1 MPNHQK
7 RTNPSLRHSR
17 GQYLGLPDLKI
28 IGALRVLSC
37 ATTQQLLRLLGY
49 STASLT
55 YVQTRLKRLADL
67 GYLERLYLPRA
78 RRAGSGPVLYR
89 LRRKSIPIL
98 RAQGLQLPYRLR
110 PSEARDYGYLHLL
123 HTLTVNDL
131 LIAATIL
138 ARETPGL
145 ELTRIVHERELQAEP
160 IAVTVSGRGR
170 QVAPDGFLEFR
181 YRGTQS
187 CLLLEIDR
195 GSHGQ
200 DSWKRKVEGLVGL
213 TEGPYETR
221 FKTRS
226 LTIVVLTTS
235 GRERARQLLTWTSNV
250 LASLNRQELC
260 ELFCVA
266 ALDPATVSPKR
277 IFFSR
282 IWRSPGRDEPVSLL
296 DPLSPAE
303 THHLSDR

>member
-1 MPNHQK
+1 MQH
-7 RTNPSLRHSR
+7 RR
-17 GQYLGLPDLKI
+17 GHYLGLPDLKI
-28 IGALRVLSC
+28 VGALRVLSC

-49 STASLT
+49 SPASLT
-55 YVQTRLKRLADL
+55 YVQTRLKHLVDG

-131 LIAATIL
+131 LVAATIL

-145 ELTRIVHERELQAEP
+145 ELTRIVHERELQTEP

-181 YRGTQS
+181 YRETQF
-187 CLLLEIDR
+187 CQLLEIDR

-200 DSWKRKVEGLVGL
+200 DSWKRKVRGLVGL
-213 TEGPYETR
+213 ADGPYETR

-235 GRERARQLLTWTSNV
+235 GGERARQLLNWTIEV
-250 LASLNRQELC
+250 LASLNRQELG

-266 ALDPATVSPKR
+266 ALDPATFSPRK
-277 IFFSR
+277 IFFDR
-282 IWRSPGRDEPVSLL
+282 IWRSPGRDELVSLL
-296 DPLSPAE
+296 DPLPAAE
-303 THHLSDR
+303 THHPSSR